1 MTHTH
6 NEEKISNNL
15 FDLQFHIVKKKI
27 TVLQNLKNVVANKY
41 IWTRTLYFFNLR
53 SFVREPHTQ
62 NSQERDII
70 QL

>member
-41 IWTRTLYFFNLR
+41 IWTRTLYFFNLH
-53 SFVREPHTQ
+53 SFVR
-62 NSQERDII
+62 
-70 QL
+70 

>member
-1 MTHTH
+1 MKRKSLIIYLTFSFT
-6 NEEKISNNL
+6 L
-15 FDLQFHIVKKKI
+15 WKKKI

-41 IWTRTLYFFNLR
+41 IWTRTLYFFNLH
-53 SFVREPHTQ
+53 SFVCEPHTQ